1 MKGIVGWK
9 WLKHV
14 ETHLSPFQRT
24 LLPGPT
30 ARPQGVWG
38 TGHFET
44 SLRCW
49 AAFLSVKRD
58 RVHQHRSALV
68 LHVWVLDTDLWCNSI
83 DFCFLMLQN
92 HQGAR
97 SMMSTRSKPAECL
110 PHLQDSFV
118 FKTSSVQLSILSFPC
133 ELKSSF
139 HILPIDSVEGSFVD
153 RLALAVCNH
162 STIHWKRITAVL
174 LMWLQNWS
182 TVVNLLWSLN
192 RLHA

>member
-1 MKGIVGWK
+1 MSHSLQLRAIFFFLVNHKDGLSSTPCRKMKGIVGWK

-68 LHVWVLDTDLWCNSI
+68 LHVWVLDTDLWCKTIKAPDQWWAQEANLQSACPI
-83 DFCFLMLQN
+83 YKTLLCLKHLLCSCQFCL
-92 HQGAR
+92 
-97 SMMSTRSKPAECL
+97 
-110 PHLQDSFV
+110 
-118 FKTSSVQLSILSFPC
+118 
-133 ELKSSF
+133 F
-139 HILPIDSVEGSFVD
+139 HVS
-153 RLALAVCNH
+153 
-162 STIHWKRITAVL
+162 
-174 LMWLQNWS
+174 
-182 TVVNLLWSLN
+182 
-192 RLHA
+192 